1 MRRRS
6 HALEE
11 KAVDDKK
18 MKDAVFLVAFGVLLY
33 VGATHLSTVLAAI
46 SSVVELLLP
55 VLIGAIFAFVLN
67 VPMSGLERM
76 FHQLGKSIG
85 RELPI
90 APIRVVSLLIT
101 LAGIVLAFVGAVALV
116 IPELIESAR
125 TIIPLAQQKIPEWIA
140 FAEQNGVDLSGLVQ
154 QLSALG
160 EGAAAASSSSSF
172 VGSAAVIAKSTI
184 LTAGNMMLGMVI
196 AIYLLLGKHTF
207 SRQALMIARANLP
220 ASVVEKIRFVGNLA
234 CETYAKFL
242 SGQFVEA
249 IILSCLMYTTF
260 KIFGLPYA
268 GITAYLTGLCAFV
281 PYVGA
286 FLSGASG
293 VVLTLLAN
301 PMKAPVC
308 LVVYLATQFI
318 ENQFIYPRVV
328 GGSVGLAPMWAL
340 LAALIGGKLFG
351 VVGIVF
357 FIPLASVIYT
367 LIRDDTRAK
376 LARMQ
381 QTPVPDGDG
390 GRSGGELSK

>member
-1 MRRRS
+1 LLP
-6 HALEE
+6 ALQSALGQRE
-11 KAVDDKK
+11 KNVDDKK
-18 MKDAVFLVAFGVLLY
+18 LKDALFLIAFGVVLY
-33 VGATHLSTVLAAI
+33 VGMTHLSTVLAAV
-46 SSVVELLLP
+46 SSVVDLLLP

-76 FHQLGKSIG
+76 FQQAGKSLG
-85 RELPI
+85 RELPVI
-90 APIRVVSLLIT
+90 PVRVASLLIT

-125 TIIPLAQQKIPEWIA
+125 SIIPLAQEKIPEWIA
-140 FAEQNGVDLSGLVQ
+140 FAEANGIDLSGLVQ
-154 QLSALG
+154 QLSELSQKVSADG
-160 EGAAAASSSSSF
+160 ASSL

-184 LTAGNMMLGMVI
+184 LTAGNTMLGMVI
-196 AIYLLLGKHTF
+196 AIYLLLGKHNF

-220 ASVVEKIRFVGNLA
+220 AGVVQKIRFVGNLA

-249 IILSCLMYTTF
+249 IILGCLMYTTF

-268 GITAYLTGLCAFV
+268 GITAYLTSLCAFV

-293 VVLTLLAN
+293 VVLTLLAD
-301 PMKAPVC
+301 PVKAPIC

-340 LAALIGGKLFG
+340 LAAIVGGKLFG

-367 LIRDDTRAK
+367 LVRDDTLAK
-376 LARMQ
+376 LARKQ
-381 QTPVPDGDG
+381 GQDALGQGTAI
-390 GRSGGELSK
+390 EE

>member
-1 MRRRS
+1 MLP
-6 HALEE
+6 ALQSALGQRE
-11 KAVDDKK
+11 KNVDDKK
-18 MKDAVFLVAFGVLLY
+18 LKDALFLIAFGVVLY
-33 VGATHLSTVLAAI
+33 VGMTHLSTVLAAV
-46 SSVVELLLP
+46 SSVVDLLLP

-76 FHQLGKSIG
+76 FQQAGKSLG
-85 RELPI
+85 RELPVI
-90 APIRVVSLLIT
+90 PVRVASLLIT

-125 TIIPLAQQKIPEWIA
+125 SIIPLAQEKIPEWIA
-140 FAEQNGVDLSGLVQ
+140 FAEANGIDLSGLVQ
-154 QLSALG
+154 QMSELSQKVSVDG
-160 EGAAAASSSSSF
+160 ASSL
-172 VGSAAVIAKSTI
+172 VGSAAVIARSTI
-184 LTAGNMMLGMVI
+184 LTAGNTMLGMVI
-196 AIYLLLGKHTF
+196 AIYLLLGKHNF

-220 ASVVEKIRFVGNLA
+220 AGVVQKIRFVGNLA

-249 IILSCLMYTTF
+249 IILGCLMYTTF

-268 GITAYLTGLCAFV
+268 GITAYLTSLCAFV

-293 VVLTLLAN
+293 VVLTLLAD
-301 PMKAPVC
+301 PVKAPIC

-340 LAALIGGKLFG
+340 LAAIVGGKLFG

-367 LIRDDTRAK
+367 LVRDDTLAK
-376 LARMQ
+376 LARKQ
-381 QTPVPDGDG
+381 GQDALD
-390 GRSGGELSK
+390 RAAAIEE

>member
-1 MRRRS
+1 MLP
-6 HALEE
+6 ALQSALGQRE
-11 KAVDDKK
+11 KNVDDKK
-18 MKDAVFLVAFGVLLY
+18 LKDALFLIAFGVVLY
-33 VGATHLSTVLAAI
+33 VGMTHLSTVLAAV
-46 SSVVELLLP
+46 SSVVDLLLP

-76 FHQLGKSIG
+76 FQQAGKSLG
-85 RELPI
+85 RELPVI
-90 APIRVVSLLIT
+90 PVRVASLLIT

-125 TIIPLAQQKIPEWIA
+125 SIIPLAQEKIPEWIA
-140 FAEQNGVDLSGLVQ
+140 FAEANGIDLSGLVQ
-154 QLSALG
+154 QMSELSQKVSADG
-160 EGAAAASSSSSF
+160 ASSL
-172 VGSAAVIAKSTI
+172 VGSAAVIARSTI
-184 LTAGNMMLGMVI
+184 LTAGNTMLGMVI
-196 AIYLLLGKHTF
+196 AIYLLLGKHNF

-220 ASVVEKIRFVGNLA
+220 AGVVQKIRFVGNLA

-249 IILSCLMYTTF
+249 IILGCLMYTTF

-268 GITAYLTGLCAFV
+268 GITAYLTSLCAFV

-293 VVLTLLAN
+293 VVLTLLAD
-301 PMKAPVC
+301 PVKAPIC

-340 LAALIGGKLFG
+340 LAAIVGGKLFG

-357 FIPLASVIYT
+357 FIPLVSVIYT
-367 LIRDDTRAK
+367 LVRDDTLAK
-376 LARMQ
+376 LARKQ
-381 QTPVPDGDG
+381 GQDALD
-390 GRSGGELSK
+390 RAAAIEE

>member
-1 MRRRS
+1 M
-6 HALEE
+6 
-11 KAVDDKK
+11 DDKK
-18 MKDAVFLVAFGVLLY
+18 LKDALFLIAFGVVLY
-33 VGATHLSTVLAAI
+33 VGMTHLSTVLAAV
-46 SSVVELLLP
+46 SSVVDLLLP

-76 FHQLGKSIG
+76 FQQAGKSLG
-85 RELPI
+85 RELPVI
-90 APIRVVSLLIT
+90 PVRVASLLIT

-125 TIIPLAQQKIPEWIA
+125 SIIPLAQEKIPEWIA
-140 FAEQNGVDLSGLVQ
+140 FAEANGIDLSGLVQ
-154 QLSALG
+154 QMSELSQKVPADG
-160 EGAAAASSSSSF
+160 ASSL
-172 VGSAAVIAKSTI
+172 VGSAAVIARSTI
-184 LTAGNMMLGMVI
+184 LTAGNTMLGMVI
-196 AIYLLLGKHTF
+196 AIYLLLGKHNF

-220 ASVVEKIRFVGNLA
+220 AGVVQKIRFVGNLA

-249 IILSCLMYTTF
+249 IILGCLMYTTF

-268 GITAYLTGLCAFV
+268 GITAYLTSLCAFV

-293 VVLTLLAN
+293 VVLTLLAD
-301 PMKAPVC
+301 PVKAPIC

-340 LAALIGGKLFG
+340 LAAIVGGKLFG

-367 LIRDDTRAK
+367 LVRDDTLAK
-376 LARMQ
+376 LARKQ
-381 QTPVPDGDG
+381 GQDALD
-390 GRSGGELSK
+390 RAAAIEE

>member
-1 MRRRS
+1 MLP
-6 HALEE
+6 ALQSALGQRE
-11 KAVDDKK
+11 KNVDDKK
-18 MKDAVFLVAFGVLLY
+18 LKDALFLIAFGVVLY
-33 VGATHLSTVLAAI
+33 VGMTHLSTVLAAV
-46 SSVVELLLP
+46 SSVVDLLLP

-76 FHQLGKSIG
+76 FQQAGKSLG
-85 RELPI
+85 RELPVI
-90 APIRVVSLLIT
+90 PVRVASLLIT

-125 TIIPLAQQKIPEWIA
+125 SIIPLAQEKIPEWIA
-140 FAEQNGVDLSGLVQ
+140 FAEANGIDLSGLVQ
-154 QLSALG
+154 QMSELSQKVSADG
-160 EGAAAASSSSSF
+160 ASSL
-172 VGSAAVIAKSTI
+172 VGSAAVIARSTI
-184 LTAGNMMLGMVI
+184 LTAGNTMLGMVI
-196 AIYLLLGKHTF
+196 AIYLLLGKHNF

-220 ASVVEKIRFVGNLA
+220 AGVVQKIRFVGNLA
-234 CETYAKFL
+234 CETYTKFL

-249 IILSCLMYTTF
+249 IILGCLMYTTF

-268 GITAYLTGLCAFV
+268 GITAYLTSLCAFV

-293 VVLTLLAN
+293 VVLTLLAD
-301 PMKAPVC
+301 PVKAPIC

-340 LAALIGGKLFG
+340 LAAIVGGKLFG

-367 LIRDDTRAK
+367 LVRDDTLAK
-376 LARMQ
+376 LARKQ
-381 QTPVPDGDG
+381 GQDALD
-390 GRSGGELSK
+390 RAAAIEE

>member
-1 MRRRS
+1 M
-6 HALEE
+6 
-11 KAVDDKK
+11 DDKK
-18 MKDAVFLVAFGVLLY
+18 LKDALFLIAFGVVLY
-33 VGATHLSTVLAAI
+33 VGMTHLSTVLAAV
-46 SSVVELLLP
+46 SSVVDLLLP

-76 FHQLGKSIG
+76 FQQAGKSLG
-85 RELPI
+85 RELPVI
-90 APIRVVSLLIT
+90 PVRVASLLIT

-116 IPELIESAR
+116 IPELIESVR
-125 TIIPLAQQKIPEWIA
+125 SIIPLAQEKIPEWIA
-140 FAEQNGVDLSGLVQ
+140 FAEANGIDLSGLVQ
-154 QLSALG
+154 QMSELSQKVSADG
-160 EGAAAASSSSSF
+160 ASSL
-172 VGSAAVIAKSTI
+172 VGSAAVIARSTI
-184 LTAGNMMLGMVI
+184 LTAGNTMLGMVI
-196 AIYLLLGKHTF
+196 AIYLLLGKHNF

-220 ASVVEKIRFVGNLA
+220 AGVVQKIRFVGNLA

-249 IILSCLMYTTF
+249 IILGCLMYTTF

-268 GITAYLTGLCAFV
+268 GITAYLTSLCAFV

-293 VVLTLLAN
+293 VVLTLLAD
-301 PMKAPVC
+301 PVKAPIC

-340 LAALIGGKLFG
+340 LAAIVGGKLFG

-367 LIRDDTRAK
+367 LVRDDTLAK
-376 LARMQ
+376 LARKQ
-381 QTPVPDGDG
+381 GQDALD
-390 GRSGGELSK
+390 RAAAIEE

>member
-1 MRRRS
+1 MLP
-6 HALEE
+6 ALQSALGQRE
-11 KAVDDKK
+11 KNVDDKK
-18 MKDAVFLVAFGVLLY
+18 LKDALFLIAFGVVLY
-33 VGATHLSTVLAAI
+33 VGMTHLSTVLAAV
-46 SSVVELLLP
+46 SSVVDLLLP

-76 FHQLGKSIG
+76 FQQAGKSLG
-85 RELPI
+85 RELPVI
-90 APIRVVSLLIT
+90 PVRVASLLIT

-125 TIIPLAQQKIPEWIA
+125 SIIPLAQEKIPEWIA
-140 FAEQNGVDLSGLVQ
+140 FAEANGIDLSGLVQ
-154 QLSALG
+154 QMSELSQKVSADG
-160 EGAAAASSSSSF
+160 ASSL
-172 VGSAAVIAKSTI
+172 VGSAAVIARSTI
-184 LTAGNMMLGMVI
+184 STAGNTMLGMVI
-196 AIYLLLGKHTF
+196 AIYLLLGKHNF

-220 ASVVEKIRFVGNLA
+220 AGVVQKIRFVGNLA

-249 IILSCLMYTTF
+249 IILGCLMYTTF

-268 GITAYLTGLCAFV
+268 GITAYLTSLCAFV

-293 VVLTLLAN
+293 VVLTLLAD
-301 PMKAPVC
+301 PVKAPIC

-340 LAALIGGKLFG
+340 LAAIVGGKLFG

-367 LIRDDTRAK
+367 LVRDDTLAK
-376 LARMQ
+376 LARKQ
-381 QTPVPDGDG
+381 GQDALD
-390 GRSGGELSK
+390 RAAAIEE

>member
-1 MRRRS
+1 M
-6 HALEE
+6 
-11 KAVDDKK
+11 DDKK
-18 MKDAVFLVAFGVLLY
+18 LKDALFLIAFGVVLY
-33 VGATHLSTVLAAI
+33 VGMTHLSTVLAAA
-46 SSVVELLLP
+46 SSVVDLLLP

-76 FHQLGKSIG
+76 FQQAGKSLG
-85 RELPI
+85 RELPVI
-90 APIRVVSLLIT
+90 PVRVASLLIT

-125 TIIPLAQQKIPEWIA
+125 SIIPLAQEKIPEWIA
-140 FAEQNGVDLSGLVQ
+140 FAEANGIDLSGLVQ
-154 QLSALG
+154 QMSELSQKVSADG
-160 EGAAAASSSSSF
+160 ASSL
-172 VGSAAVIAKSTI
+172 VGSAAVIARSTI
-184 LTAGNMMLGMVI
+184 LTAGNTMLGMVI
-196 AIYLLLGKHTF
+196 AIYLLLGKHNF

-220 ASVVEKIRFVGNLA
+220 AGVVQKIRFVGNLA

-249 IILSCLMYTTF
+249 IILGCLMYTTF

-268 GITAYLTGLCAFV
+268 GITAYLTSLCAFV

-293 VVLTLLAN
+293 VVLTLLAD
-301 PMKAPVC
+301 PVKAPIC

-340 LAALIGGKLFG
+340 LAAIVGGKLFG

-367 LIRDDTRAK
+367 LVRDDTLAK
-376 LARMQ
+376 LARKQ
-381 QTPVPDGDG
+381 GQDALD
-390 GRSGGELSK
+390 RAAAIEE

>member
-1 MRRRS
+1 MLP
-6 HALEE
+6 ALQSALGQRE
-11 KAVDDKK
+11 KNVDDKK
-18 MKDAVFLVAFGVLLY
+18 LKDALFLIAFGVVLY
-33 VGATHLSTVLAAI
+33 VGMTHLSTVLAAA
-46 SSVVELLLP
+46 SSVVDLLLP

-76 FHQLGKSIG
+76 FHQAGKSLG
-85 RELPI
+85 RELPVI
-90 APIRVVSLLIT
+90 PVRVASLLIT
-101 LAGIVLAFVGAVALV
+101 LAGIEQLR
-116 IPELIESAR
+116 ELSQKVSAD
-125 TIIPLAQQKIPEWIA
+125 
-140 FAEQNGVDLSGLVQ
+140 G
-154 QLSALG
+154 
-160 EGAAAASSSSSF
+160 ASSL

-184 LTAGNMMLGMVI
+184 LTAGNTMLGMVI
-196 AIYLLLGKHTF
+196 AIYLLLGKHNF
-207 SRQALMIARANLP
+207 SRQALIIARANLP
-220 ASVVEKIRFVGNLA
+220 AGVVQKIRFVGNLA

-249 IILSCLMYTTF
+249 IILGCLMYTTF

-293 VVLTLLAN
+293 VVLTLLAD
-301 PMKAPVC
+301 PVKAPIC

-340 LAALIGGKLFG
+340 LAAIVGGKLFG

-367 LIRDDTRAK
+367 LVRDDTLAK
-376 LARMQ
+376 LARKRGQ
-381 QTPVPDGDG
+381 DALGQGTAI
-390 GRSGGELSK
+390 EE

>member
-1 MRRRS
+1 MLP
-6 HALEE
+6 ALQSALGQRE
-11 KAVDDKK
+11 KNVDDKK
-18 MKDAVFLVAFGVLLY
+18 LKDALFLIAFGVVLY
-33 VGATHLSTVLAAI
+33 VGMTHLSTVLAAV
-46 SSVVELLLP
+46 SSVVDLLLP

-76 FHQLGKSIG
+76 FQQAGKSLG
-85 RELPI
+85 RELPVI
-90 APIRVVSLLIT
+90 PVRVASLLIT

-125 TIIPLAQQKIPEWIA
+125 SIIPLAQEKIPEWIA
-140 FAEQNGVDLSGLVQ
+140 FAEANGIDLSGLVQ
-154 QLSALG
+154 QLSELSQKVSADG
-160 EGAAAASSSSSF
+160 ASSL

-184 LTAGNMMLGMVI
+184 LTAGNTMLGMVI
-196 AIYLLLGKHTF
+196 AIYLLLGKHNF

-220 ASVVEKIRFVGNLA
+220 AGVVQKIRFVGNLA

-249 IILSCLMYTTF
+249 IILGCLMYTTF

-268 GITAYLTGLCAFV
+268 GITAYLTSLCAFV

-293 VVLTLLAN
+293 VVLTLLAD
-301 PMKAPVC
+301 PVKAPIC

-340 LAALIGGKLFG
+340 LAAIVGGKLFG

-367 LIRDDTRAK
+367 LVRDDTLAK
-376 LARMQ
+376 LARKQ
-381 QTPVPDGDG
+381 GQDALD
-390 GRSGGELSK
+390 RAAAIEE

>member
-1 MRRRS
+1 MPP
-6 HALEE
+6 ALQSALGQRE
-11 KAVDDKK
+11 KNVDDKK
-18 MKDAVFLVAFGVLLY
+18 LKDALFLIAFGVVLY
-33 VGATHLSTVLAAI
+33 VGMTHLSTVLAAA
-46 SSVVELLLP
+46 SSVVDLLLP

-76 FHQLGKSIG
+76 FHQAGKSLG
-85 RELPI
+85 GELPVI
-90 APIRVVSLLIT
+90 PVRVASLLIT

-125 TIIPLAQQKIPEWIA
+125 SIIPLAQEKIPEWIA
-140 FAEQNGVDLSGLVQ
+140 FAEANGIDLSGLVQ
-154 QLSALG
+154 QLSELSQKVSADG
-160 EGAAAASSSSSF
+160 ASSL

-184 LTAGNMMLGMVI
+184 LTAGNTMLGMVI
-196 AIYLLLGKHTF
+196 AIYLLLGKHNF

-220 ASVVEKIRFVGNLA
+220 AGVVQKIRFVGNLA

-249 IILSCLMYTTF
+249 IILGCLMYTTF

-293 VVLTLLAN
+293 VVLTLLAD
-301 PMKAPVC
+301 PVKAPIC

-340 LAALIGGKLFG
+340 LAAIVGGKLFG

-367 LIRDDTRAK
+367 LVRDDTLAK
-376 LARMQ
+376 LARKRGQ
-381 QTPVPDGDG
+381 DALD
-390 GRSGGELSK
+390 RAAAIEE

>member
-1 MRRRS
+1 M
-6 HALEE
+6 
-11 KAVDDKK
+11 DDKK
-18 MKDAVFLVAFGVLLY
+18 LKDALFLIAFGVVLY
-33 VGATHLSTVLAAI
+33 VGMTHLSTVLAAV
-46 SSVVELLLP
+46 SSVVDLLLP

-76 FHQLGKSIG
+76 FQQAGKSLG
-85 RELPI
+85 RELPVI
-90 APIRVVSLLIT
+90 PVRVASLLIT

-125 TIIPLAQQKIPEWIA
+125 SIIPLAQEKIPEWIA
-140 FAEQNGVDLSGLVQ
+140 FAEANGIDLSGLVQ
-154 QLSALG
+154 QMSELSQKVSADG
-160 EGAAAASSSSSF
+160 ASSL
-172 VGSAAVIAKSTI
+172 VGSAAVIARSTI
-184 LTAGNMMLGMVI
+184 LTAGNTMLGMVI
-196 AIYLLLGKHTF
+196 AIYLLLGKHNF

-220 ASVVEKIRFVGNLA
+220 AGVVQKIRFVGNLA

-249 IILSCLMYTTF
+249 IILGCLMYTTF

-268 GITAYLTGLCAFV
+268 GITAYLTSLCAFV

-286 FLSGASG
+286 FLSGASC
-293 VVLTLLAN
+293 VVLTLLAD
-301 PMKAPVC
+301 PVKAPIC

-340 LAALIGGKLFG
+340 LAAIVGGKLFG

-367 LIRDDTRAK
+367 LVRDDTLAK
-376 LARMQ
+376 LARKQ
-381 QTPVPDGDG
+381 GQDALDRGAAI
-390 GRSGGELSK
+390 EE

>member
-1 MRRRS
+1 M
-6 HALEE
+6 
-11 KAVDDKK
+11 DDKK
-18 MKDAVFLVAFGVLLY
+18 LKDALFLIAFGVVLY
-33 VGATHLSTVLAAI
+33 VGMTHLSTVLAAV
-46 SSVVELLLP
+46 SSVVDLLLP

-67 VPMSGLERM
+67 VPVSGLERM
-76 FHQLGKSIG
+76 FQQAGKSLG
-85 RELPI
+85 RELPVI
-90 APIRVVSLLIT
+90 PVRVASLLIT

-125 TIIPLAQQKIPEWIA
+125 SIIPLAQEKIPEWIA
-140 FAEQNGVDLSGLVQ
+140 FAEANGIDLSGLVQ
-154 QLSALG
+154 QMSELSQKVSADG
-160 EGAAAASSSSSF
+160 ASSL
-172 VGSAAVIAKSTI
+172 VGSAAVIARSTI
-184 LTAGNMMLGMVI
+184 LTAGNTMLGMVI
-196 AIYLLLGKHTF
+196 AIYLLLGKHNF

-220 ASVVEKIRFVGNLA
+220 AGVVQKIRFVGNLA

-249 IILSCLMYTTF
+249 IILGCLMYTTF

-268 GITAYLTGLCAFV
+268 GITAYLTSLCAFV

-293 VVLTLLAN
+293 VVLTLLAD
-301 PMKAPVC
+301 PVKAPIC

-340 LAALIGGKLFG
+340 LAAIVGGKLFG

-367 LIRDDTRAK
+367 LVRDDTLAK
-376 LARMQ
+376 LARKQ
-381 QTPVPDGDG
+381 GQDALDRGAAI
-390 GRSGGELSK
+390 EE

>member
-1 MRRRS
+1 M
-6 HALEE
+6 
-11 KAVDDKK
+11 DDKK
-18 MKDAVFLVAFGVLLY
+18 LKDALFLIAFGVVLY
-33 VGATHLSTVLAAI
+33 VGMTHLSTVLAAV
-46 SSVVELLLP
+46 SSVVDLLLP

-76 FHQLGKSIG
+76 FQQAGKSLG
-85 RELPI
+85 RELPVI
-90 APIRVVSLLIT
+90 PVRVASLLIT

-125 TIIPLAQQKIPEWIA
+125 SIIPLAQEKIPEWIA
-140 FAEQNGVDLSGLVQ
+140 FAEANGIDLSGLVQ
-154 QLSALG
+154 QMSELSQKVSADG
-160 EGAAAASSSSSF
+160 ASSL
-172 VGSAAVIAKSTI
+172 VGSAAVIARSTI
-184 LTAGNMMLGMVI
+184 LTAGNTMLGMVI
-196 AIYLLLGKHTF
+196 AIYLLLGKHNF

-220 ASVVEKIRFVGNLA
+220 AGVVQKIRFVGNLA

-249 IILSCLMYTTF
+249 IILGCLMYTTF

-268 GITAYLTGLCAFV
+268 GITAYLTSLCAFV

-293 VVLTLLAN
+293 VVLTLLAD
-301 PMKAPVC
+301 PVKAPIC

-340 LAALIGGKLFG
+340 LAAIVGGKLFG

-367 LIRDDTRAK
+367 LVRDDTLAK
-376 LARMQ
+376 LARKQ
-381 QTPVPDGDG
+381 GQDALD
-390 GRSGGELSK
+390 RAAIEE

>member
-1 MRRRS
+1 
-6 HALEE
+6 
-11 KAVDDKK
+11 VDDKK
-18 MKDAVFLVAFGVLLY
+18 LKDALFLIAFGVVLY
-33 VGATHLSTVLAAI
+33 VGMTHLSTVLAAV
-46 SSVVELLLP
+46 SSVVDLLLP

-76 FHQLGKSIG
+76 FQQAGKSLG
-85 RELPI
+85 RELPVI
-90 APIRVVSLLIT
+90 PVRVASLLIT

-125 TIIPLAQQKIPEWIA
+125 SIIPLAQEKIPEWIA
-140 FAEQNGVDLSGLVQ
+140 FAEANGIDLSGLVQ
-154 QLSALG
+154 QLSELSQKVSADG
-160 EGAAAASSSSSF
+160 ASSL

-184 LTAGNMMLGMVI
+184 LTAGNTMLGMVI
-196 AIYLLLGKHTF
+196 AIYLLLGKHNF

-220 ASVVEKIRFVGNLA
+220 AGVVQKIRFVGNLA

-249 IILSCLMYTTF
+249 IILGCLMYTTF

-268 GITAYLTGLCAFV
+268 GITAYLTSLCAFV

-293 VVLTLLAN
+293 VVLTLLAD
-301 PMKAPVC
+301 PVKAPIC

-340 LAALIGGKLFG
+340 LAAIVGGKLFG

-367 LIRDDTRAK
+367 LVRDDTLAK
-376 LARMQ
+376 LARKQ
-381 QTPVPDGDG
+381 GQDALGQGTAI
-390 GRSGGELSK
+390 EE

>member
-1 MRRRS
+1 M
-6 HALEE
+6 
-11 KAVDDKK
+11 DDKK
-18 MKDAVFLVAFGVLLY
+18 LKDALFLIAFGVVLY
-33 VGATHLSTVLAAI
+33 VGMTHLSTVLTAV
-46 SSVVELLLP
+46 SSVVDLLLP

-76 FHQLGKSIG
+76 FQQAGKSLG
-85 RELPI
+85 RELPVI
-90 APIRVVSLLIT
+90 PVRVASLLIT

-125 TIIPLAQQKIPEWIA
+125 SIIPLVQEKIPEWIA
-140 FAEQNGVDLSGLVQ
+140 FAEANGIDLSGLVQ
-154 QLSALG
+154 QMSELSQKVSADG
-160 EGAAAASSSSSF
+160 ASSL
-172 VGSAAVIAKSTI
+172 VGSAAVIARSTI
-184 LTAGNMMLGMVI
+184 LTAGNTMLGMVI
-196 AIYLLLGKHTF
+196 AIYLLLGKHNF

-220 ASVVEKIRFVGNLA
+220 AGVVQKIRFVGNLA

-249 IILSCLMYTTF
+249 IILGCLMYTTF

-268 GITAYLTGLCAFV
+268 GITAYLTSLCAFV

-293 VVLTLLAN
+293 VVLTLLAD
-301 PMKAPVC
+301 PVKAPIC

-340 LAALIGGKLFG
+340 LAAIVGGKLFG

-367 LIRDDTRAK
+367 LVRDDTLAK
-376 LARMQ
+376 LARKQ
-381 QTPVPDGDG
+381 GQDALD
-390 GRSGGELSK
+390 RAAAIEE

>member
-1 MRRRS
+1 M
-6 HALEE
+6 
-11 KAVDDKK
+11 DDKK
-18 MKDAVFLVAFGVLLY
+18 LKDALFLIAFGVVLY
-33 VGATHLSTVLAAI
+33 VGMTHLSTVLAAV
-46 SSVVELLLP
+46 SSVVDLLLP

-76 FHQLGKSIG
+76 FQQAGKSLG
-85 RELPI
+85 RELPVI
-90 APIRVVSLLIT
+90 PVRVVSLLIT

-116 IPELIESAR
+116 IPELIESAHS
-125 TIIPLAQQKIPEWIA
+125 IIPLAQEKIPEWIA
-140 FAEQNGVDLSGLVQ
+140 FAEASGIDLSGLVQ
-154 QLSALG
+154 QLSELSQKVSADG
-160 EGAAAASSSSSF
+160 ASSL

-184 LTAGNMMLGMVI
+184 LTAGNTMLGMVI
-196 AIYLLLGKHTF
+196 AIYLLLGKHNF

-220 ASVVEKIRFVGNLA
+220 AGVVQKIRFVGNLA

-249 IILSCLMYTTF
+249 IILGCLMYTTF

-293 VVLTLLAN
+293 VVLTLLAD
-301 PMKAPVC
+301 PVKAPIC

-340 LAALIGGKLFG
+340 LAAIVGGKLFG

-367 LIRDDTRAK
+367 LVRDDTLAK
-376 LARMQ
+376 LARKQ
-381 QTPVPDGDG
+381 GQDALDRGAAI
-390 GRSGGELSK
+390 EE

>member
-1 MRRRS
+1 MLP
-6 HALEE
+6 ALQSALGQRE
-11 KAVDDKK
+11 KNVDDKK
-18 MKDAVFLVAFGVLLY
+18 LKDALFLIAFGVVLY
-33 VGATHLSTVLAAI
+33 VGMTHLSTVLAAV
-46 SSVVELLLP
+46 SSVVDLLLP

-76 FHQLGKSIG
+76 FQQAGKSLG
-85 RELPI
+85 RELPVI
-90 APIRVVSLLIT
+90 PVRVASLLIT

-125 TIIPLAQQKIPEWIA
+125 SIIPLAQEKIPEWIA
-140 FAEQNGVDLSGLVQ
+140 FAEANGIDLSGLVQ
-154 QLSALG
+154 QMSELSQKVSADG
-160 EGAAAASSSSSF
+160 ASSL
-172 VGSAAVIAKSTI
+172 VGSAAVIARSTI
-184 LTAGNMMLGMVI
+184 LTAGNTMLGMVI
-196 AIYLLLGKHTF
+196 AIYLLLGKHNF

-220 ASVVEKIRFVGNLA
+220 AGVVQKIRFVGNLA

-249 IILSCLMYTTF
+249 IILGCLMYTTF

-268 GITAYLTGLCAFV
+268 GITAYLTSLCAFV

-293 VVLTLLAN
+293 VVLTLLAD
-301 PMKAPVC
+301 PVKAPIC

-340 LAALIGGKLFG
+340 LAAIVGGKLFG

-367 LIRDDTRAK
+367 LVRDDTLAK
-376 LARMQ
+376 LARKQ
-381 QTPVPDGDG
+381 GQDALDRGAAI
-390 GRSGGELSK
+390 EE

>member
-1 MRRRS
+1 M
-6 HALEE
+6 
-11 KAVDDKK
+11 DDKK
-18 MKDAVFLVAFGVLLY
+18 LKDALFLIAFGVVLY
-33 VGATHLSTVLAAI
+33 VGMTHLSTVLAAA
-46 SSVVELLLP
+46 SSVVDLLLP

-76 FHQLGKSIG
+76 FHQAGKSLG
-85 RELPI
+85 RELPVI
-90 APIRVVSLLIT
+90 PVRVVSLLIT

-125 TIIPLAQQKIPEWIA
+125 SIIPLAQEKIPEWIA
-140 FAEQNGVDLSGLVQ
+140 FVEASGIDLSGLVQ
-154 QLSALG
+154 QLSELSQKVSADG
-160 EGAAAASSSSSF
+160 ASSL

-184 LTAGNMMLGMVI
+184 LTAGNTMLGMVI
-196 AIYLLLGKHTF
+196 AIYLLLGKHNF

-220 ASVVEKIRFVGNLA
+220 AGVVQKIRFVGNLA

-249 IILSCLMYTTF
+249 IILGCLMYTTF

-293 VVLTLLAN
+293 VVLTLLADSV
-301 PMKAPVC
+301 KAPIC

-340 LAALIGGKLFG
+340 LAAIVGGKLFG

-367 LIRDDTRAK
+367 LVRDDTLAK
-376 LARMQ
+376 LARKQ
-381 QTPVPDGDG
+381 GQDALDRGAAI
-390 GRSGGELSK
+390 EE

>member
-1 MRRRS
+1 M
-6 HALEE
+6 
-11 KAVDDKK
+11 DDKK
-18 MKDAVFLVAFGVLLY
+18 LKDALFLIAFGVVLY
-33 VGATHLSTVLAAI
+33 VGMTHLSTVLAAV
-46 SSVVELLLP
+46 SSVVDLLLP

-76 FHQLGKSIG
+76 FHQAGKSFG
-85 RELPI
+85 RELPVI
-90 APIRVVSLLIT
+90 PVRVASLLIT

-125 TIIPLAQQKIPEWIA
+125 SIIPLAQEKIPEWIA
-140 FAEQNGVDLSGLVQ
+140 FAEASGIDLSGLVQ
-154 QLSALG
+154 QLSELSQKVSADG
-160 EGAAAASSSSSF
+160 ASSL

-184 LTAGNMMLGMVI
+184 LTAGNTMLGMVI
-196 AIYLLLGKHTF
+196 AIYLLLGKHNF

-220 ASVVEKIRFVGNLA
+220 AGVVQKIRFVGNLA

-249 IILSCLMYTTF
+249 IILGCLMYTTF

-301 PMKAPVC
+301 PVKAPIC
-308 LVVYLATQFI
+308 LVVYLATQFV

-340 LAALIGGKLFG
+340 LAAIVGGKLFG

-367 LIRDDTRAK
+367 LVRDDTLAK
-376 LARMQ
+376 LARKQ
-381 QTPVPDGDG
+381 GQDALDRGAAI
-390 GRSGGELSK
+390 EE

>member
-1 MRRRS
+1 MLP
-6 HALEE
+6 ALQSALGQRE
-11 KAVDDKK
+11 KNVDDKK
-18 MKDAVFLVAFGVLLY
+18 LKDALFLIAFGVVLY
-33 VGATHLSTVLAAI
+33 VGMTHLSTVLTAV
-46 SSVVELLLP
+46 SSVVDLLLP

-76 FHQLGKSIG
+76 FQQAGKSLG
-85 RELPI
+85 RELPVI
-90 APIRVVSLLIT
+90 PVRVASLLIT

-125 TIIPLAQQKIPEWIA
+125 SIIPLVQEKIPEWIA
-140 FAEQNGVDLSGLVQ
+140 FAEANGIDLSGLVQ
-154 QLSALG
+154 QMSELSQKVSADG
-160 EGAAAASSSSSF
+160 ASSL
-172 VGSAAVIAKSTI
+172 VGSAAVIARSTI
-184 LTAGNMMLGMVI
+184 LTAGNTMLGMVI
-196 AIYLLLGKHTF
+196 AIYLLLGKHNF

-220 ASVVEKIRFVGNLA
+220 AGVVQKIRFVGNLA

-249 IILSCLMYTTF
+249 IILGCLMYTTF

-268 GITAYLTGLCAFV
+268 GITAYLTSLCAFV

-293 VVLTLLAN
+293 VVLTLLAD
-301 PMKAPVC
+301 PVKAPIC

-340 LAALIGGKLFG
+340 LAAIVGGKLFG

-367 LIRDDTRAK
+367 LVRDDTLAK
-376 LARMQ
+376 LARKQ
-381 QTPVPDGDG
+381 GQDALD
-390 GRSGGELSK
+390 RAAAIEE

>member
-1 MRRRS
+1 M
-6 HALEE
+6 
-11 KAVDDKK
+11 DDKK
-18 MKDAVFLVAFGVLLY
+18 LKDALFLIAFGVVLY
-33 VGATHLSTVLAAI
+33 VGMTHLSTVLAAV
-46 SSVVELLLP
+46 SSVVDLLLP

-76 FHQLGKSIG
+76 FHQVGKSLG
-85 RELPI
+85 RELPVI
-90 APIRVVSLLIT
+90 PVRVVSLLIT

-125 TIIPLAQQKIPEWIA
+125 SIIPLAQEKIPEWIA
-140 FAEQNGVDLSGLVQ
+140 FVEASGIDLSGLVQ
-154 QLSALG
+154 QLSELSQKVSADG
-160 EGAAAASSSSSF
+160 ASSL

-184 LTAGNMMLGMVI
+184 LTAGNTMLGMVI
-196 AIYLLLGKHTF
+196 AIYLLLGKHNF

-220 ASVVEKIRFVGNLA
+220 AGVVQKIRFVGNLA

-249 IILSCLMYTTF
+249 IILGCLMYTTF

-293 VVLTLLAN
+293 VVLTLLAD
-301 PMKAPVC
+301 PVKAPIC

-340 LAALIGGKLFG
+340 LAAIVGGKLFG

-367 LIRDDTRAK
+367 LVRDDTLAK
-376 LARMQ
+376 LAHKQGQDALDR
-381 QTPVPDGDG
+381 GAAI
-390 GRSGGELSK
+390 EE

>member
-1 MRRRS
+1 MLP
-6 HALEE
+6 ALQSALGQRE
-11 KAVDDKK
+11 KNVDDKK
-18 MKDAVFLVAFGVLLY
+18 LKDALFLIAFGVVLY
-33 VGATHLSTVLAAI
+33 VGMTRLSTVLAAV
-46 SSVVELLLP
+46 SSVVDLLLP

-76 FHQLGKSIG
+76 FQQAGKSLG
-85 RELPI
+85 RELPVI
-90 APIRVVSLLIT
+90 PVRVASLLIT

-125 TIIPLAQQKIPEWIA
+125 SIIPLAQEKIPEWIA
-140 FAEQNGVDLSGLVQ
+140 FAEANGIDLSGLVQ
-154 QLSALG
+154 QMSELSQKVSADG
-160 EGAAAASSSSSF
+160 ASSL
-172 VGSAAVIAKSTI
+172 VGSAAVIARSTI
-184 LTAGNMMLGMVI
+184 LTAGNTMLGMVI
-196 AIYLLLGKHTF
+196 AIYLLLGKHNF

-220 ASVVEKIRFVGNLA
+220 AGVVQKIRFVGNLA

-249 IILSCLMYTTF
+249 IILGCLMYTTF

-268 GITAYLTGLCAFV
+268 GITAYLTSLCAFV

-293 VVLTLLAN
+293 VVLTLLAD
-301 PMKAPVC
+301 PVKAPIC

-340 LAALIGGKLFG
+340 LAAIVGGKLFG

-367 LIRDDTRAK
+367 LVRDDTLAK
-376 LARMQ
+376 LARKQ
-381 QTPVPDGDG
+381 GQDALDRGAAI
-390 GRSGGELSK
+390 EE

>member
-1 MRRRS
+1 M
-6 HALEE
+6 
-11 KAVDDKK
+11 DDKK
-18 MKDAVFLVAFGVLLY
+18 LKDALFLIAFGVVLY
-33 VGATHLSTVLAAI
+33 VGMTHLSTVLAAV
-46 SSVVELLLP
+46 SSVVDLLLP

-76 FHQLGKSIG
+76 FQQAGKSLG
-85 RELPI
+85 RELPVI
-90 APIRVVSLLIT
+90 PVRVASLLIT

-125 TIIPLAQQKIPEWIA
+125 SIIPLAQEKIPEWIA
-140 FAEQNGVDLSGLVQ
+140 FAEANGIDLSGLVQ
-154 QLSALG
+154 QMSELSQKVSADG
-160 EGAAAASSSSSF
+160 ASSL
-172 VGSAAVIAKSTI
+172 VGSAAVIARSTI
-184 LTAGNMMLGMVI
+184 LTAGNTMLGMVI
-196 AIYLLLGKHTF
+196 AIYLLLGKHNF

-220 ASVVEKIRFVGNLA
+220 AGVVQKIRFVGNLA

-249 IILSCLMYTTF
+249 IILGCLMYTTF

-268 GITAYLTGLCAFV
+268 GITAYLTSLCAFV

-293 VVLTLLAN
+293 VVLTLLAD
-301 PMKAPVC
+301 PVKAPIC

-328 GGSVGLAPMWAL
+328 GGSVGLAPMRAL
-340 LAALIGGKLFG
+340 LAAIVGGKLFG

-367 LIRDDTRAK
+367 LVRDDTLAK
-376 LARMQ
+376 LARKQ
-381 QTPVPDGDG
+381 GQDALD
-390 GRSGGELSK
+390 RAAAIEE

>member
-1 MRRRS
+1 MLP
-6 HALEE
+6 ALQSALGQRE
-11 KAVDDKK
+11 KNVDDKK
-18 MKDAVFLVAFGVLLY
+18 LKDALFLIAFGVVLY
-33 VGATHLSTVLAAI
+33 VGMTHLSTVLAAV
-46 SSVVELLLP
+46 SSVVDLLLP

-76 FHQLGKSIG
+76 FQQAGKSLG
-85 RELPI
+85 RELPVI
-90 APIRVVSLLIT
+90 PVRVASLLIT

-125 TIIPLAQQKIPEWIA
+125 SIIPLAQEKIPEWIA
-140 FAEQNGVDLSGLVQ
+140 FAEANGIDLSGLVQ
-154 QLSALG
+154 QMSELSQKVSADG
-160 EGAAAASSSSSF
+160 ASSL
-172 VGSAAVIAKSTI
+172 VGSAAVIARSTI
-184 LTAGNMMLGMVI
+184 LTAGNTMLGMVI
-196 AIYLLLGKHTF
+196 AIYLLLGKHNF

-220 ASVVEKIRFVGNLA
+220 AGVVQKIRFVGNLA

-249 IILSCLMYTTF
+249 IILGCLMYTTF

-268 GITAYLTGLCAFV
+268 GITAYLTSLCAFV

-293 VVLTLLAN
+293 VVLTLLAD
-301 PMKAPVC
+301 PVKAPIC

-318 ENQFIYPRVV
+318 ENQFIYLRVV

-340 LAALIGGKLFG
+340 LAAIVGGKLFG

-367 LIRDDTRAK
+367 LVRDDTLAK
-376 LARMQ
+376 LARKQ
-381 QTPVPDGDG
+381 GQDALDRVAAI
-390 GRSGGELSK
+390 EE

>member
-1 MRRRS
+1 M
-6 HALEE
+6 
-11 KAVDDKK
+11 DDKK
-18 MKDAVFLVAFGVLLY
+18 LKDALFLIAFGVVLY
-33 VGATHLSTVLAAI
+33 VGMTHLSTVLAAV
-46 SSVVELLLP
+46 SSVVDLLLP

-76 FHQLGKSIG
+76 FQQAGKSLG
-85 RELPI
+85 RELPVI
-90 APIRVVSLLIT
+90 PVRVASLLIT

-125 TIIPLAQQKIPEWIA
+125 SIIPLAQEKIPEWIA
-140 FAEQNGVDLSGLVQ
+140 FAEANGIDLSGLVQ
-154 QLSALG
+154 QMGELSQKVSADG
-160 EGAAAASSSSSF
+160 ASSL
-172 VGSAAVIAKSTI
+172 VGSAAVIARSTI
-184 LTAGNMMLGMVI
+184 LTAGNTMLGMVI
-196 AIYLLLGKHTF
+196 AIYLLLGKHNF

-220 ASVVEKIRFVGNLA
+220 AGVVQKIRFVGNLA

-249 IILSCLMYTTF
+249 IILGCLMYTTF

-268 GITAYLTGLCAFV
+268 GITAYLTSLCAFV

-293 VVLTLLAN
+293 VVLTLLAD
-301 PMKAPVC
+301 PVKAPIC

-340 LAALIGGKLFG
+340 LAAIVGGKLFG

-367 LIRDDTRAK
+367 LVRDDTLAK
-376 LARMQ
+376 LARKQ
-381 QTPVPDGDG
+381 GQDALD
-390 GRSGGELSK
+390 RAAAIEE

>member
-1 MRRRS
+1 MLP
-6 HALEE
+6 ALQSALGQRE
-11 KAVDDKK
+11 KNVDDKK
-18 MKDAVFLVAFGVLLY
+18 LKDALFLIAFGVVLY
-33 VGATHLSTVLAAI
+33 VGMTHLSTVLAAV
-46 SSVVELLLP
+46 SSVVDLLLP

-76 FHQLGKSIG
+76 FQQAGKSLG
-85 RELPI
+85 RELPVI
-90 APIRVVSLLIT
+90 PVRVASLLIT

-125 TIIPLAQQKIPEWIA
+125 SIIPLAQEKIPEWIA
-140 FAEQNGVDLSGLVQ
+140 FAEANGIDLSGLVQ
-154 QLSALG
+154 QMSELSQKVSADG
-160 EGAAAASSSSSF
+160 ASSL
-172 VGSAAVIAKSTI
+172 VGSAAVIARSTI
-184 LTAGNMMLGMVI
+184 LTAGNTMLGMVI
-196 AIYLLLGKHTF
+196 AIYLLLGKHNF

-220 ASVVEKIRFVGNLA
+220 AGVVQKIRFVGNLA

-249 IILSCLMYTTF
+249 IILGCLMYTAF

-268 GITAYLTGLCAFV
+268 GITAYLTSLCAFV

-293 VVLTLLAN
+293 VVLTLLAD
-301 PMKAPVC
+301 PVKAPIC

-340 LAALIGGKLFG
+340 LAAIVGGKLFG

-367 LIRDDTRAK
+367 LVRDDTLAK
-376 LARMQ
+376 LARKQ
-381 QTPVPDGDG
+381 GQDALDRGAAI
-390 GRSGGELSK
+390 EE

>member
-1 MRRRS
+1 M
-6 HALEE
+6 
-11 KAVDDKK
+11 DDKK
-18 MKDAVFLVAFGVLLY
+18 LKDALFLIAFGVVLY
-33 VGATHLSTVLAAI
+33 VGMTHLSTVLAAV
-46 SSVVELLLP
+46 SSVVDLLLP

-76 FHQLGKSIG
+76 FQQAGKSLG
-85 RELPI
+85 RELPVI
-90 APIRVVSLLIT
+90 PVRVASLLIT

-125 TIIPLAQQKIPEWIA
+125 SIIPLAQEKIPEWIV
-140 FAEQNGVDLSGLVQ
+140 FAEANGIDLSGLVQ
-154 QLSALG
+154 QLRELSQKVSADG
-160 EGAAAASSSSSF
+160 ASSL

-184 LTAGNMMLGMVI
+184 LTAGNTMLGMVI
-196 AIYLLLGKHTF
+196 AIYLLLGKHNF
-207 SRQALMIARANLP
+207 SRQALIIARANLP
-220 ASVVEKIRFVGNLA
+220 AGVVQKIRFVGNLA

-249 IILSCLMYTTF
+249 IILGCLMYTTF

-268 GITAYLTGLCAFV
+268 GITAYLTSLCAFV

-293 VVLTLLAN
+293 VVLTLLAD
-301 PMKAPVC
+301 PVKAPIC

-340 LAALIGGKLFG
+340 LAAIVGGKLFG

-367 LIRDDTRAK
+367 LVRDDTLAK
-376 LARMQ
+376 LARKQ
-381 QTPVPDGDG
+381 GQDALD
-390 GRSGGELSK
+390 RAAAIEE

>member
-1 MRRRS
+1 M
-6 HALEE
+6 
-11 KAVDDKK
+11 DDKK
-18 MKDAVFLVAFGVLLY
+18 LKDALFLIAFGVVLY
-33 VGATHLSTVLAAI
+33 VGMTHLSTVLAAV
-46 SSVVELLLP
+46 SSVVDLLLP

-76 FHQLGKSIG
+76 FQQAGKSLG
-85 RELPI
+85 RELPVI
-90 APIRVVSLLIT
+90 PVRVASLLIT

-125 TIIPLAQQKIPEWIA
+125 SIIPLAQEKIPEWIA
-140 FAEQNGVDLSGLVQ
+140 FAEANGIDLSGLVQ
-154 QLSALG
+154 QMSELSQKVSADG
-160 EGAAAASSSSSF
+160 ASSL
-172 VGSAAVIAKSTI
+172 VGSAAVIARSTI
-184 LTAGNMMLGMVI
+184 LTAGNTMLGMVI
-196 AIYLLLGKHTF
+196 AIYLLLGKHNF

-220 ASVVEKIRFVGNLA
+220 AGVVQKIRFVGNLA

-249 IILSCLMYTTF
+249 IILGCLMYTTF

-293 VVLTLLAN
+293 VVLTLLAD
-301 PMKAPVC
+301 PVKAPIC

-340 LAALIGGKLFG
+340 LAAIVGGKLFG

-367 LIRDDTRAK
+367 LVRDDTLAK
-376 LARMQ
+376 LARKQ
-381 QTPVPDGDG
+381 GQDALDRGAAI
-390 GRSGGELSK
+390 EE

>member
-1 MRRRS
+1 M
-6 HALEE
+6 
-11 KAVDDKK
+11 DDKK
-18 MKDAVFLVAFGVLLY
+18 LKDALFLIAFGVVLY
-33 VGATHLSTVLAAI
+33 VGMTRLSTVLAAV
-46 SSVVELLLP
+46 SSVVDLLLP

-76 FHQLGKSIG
+76 FQQAGKSLG
-85 RELPI
+85 RELPVI
-90 APIRVVSLLIT
+90 PVRVASLLIT

-125 TIIPLAQQKIPEWIA
+125 SIIPLAQEKIPEWIA
-140 FAEQNGVDLSGLVQ
+140 FAEANGIDLSGLVQ
-154 QLSALG
+154 QMSELSQKVSADG
-160 EGAAAASSSSSF
+160 ASSL
-172 VGSAAVIAKSTI
+172 VGSAAVIARSTI
-184 LTAGNMMLGMVI
+184 LTAGNTMLGMVI
-196 AIYLLLGKHTF
+196 AIYLLLGKHNF

-220 ASVVEKIRFVGNLA
+220 AGVVQKIRFVGNLA

-249 IILSCLMYTTF
+249 IILGCLMYTTF

-268 GITAYLTGLCAFV
+268 GITAYLTSLCAFV

-293 VVLTLLAN
+293 VVLTLLAD
-301 PMKAPVC
+301 PVKAPIC

-340 LAALIGGKLFG
+340 LAAIVGGKLFG

-367 LIRDDTRAK
+367 LVRDDTLAK
-376 LARMQ
+376 LARKQ
-381 QTPVPDGDG
+381 GQDALDRGAAI
-390 GRSGGELSK
+390 EE

>member
-1 MRRRS
+1 M
-6 HALEE
+6 
-11 KAVDDKK
+11 DDKK
-18 MKDAVFLVAFGVLLY
+18 LKDALFLIAFGVVLY
-33 VGATHLSTVLAAI
+33 VGMTHLSTVLAAV
-46 SSVVELLLP
+46 SSVVDLLLP

-76 FHQLGKSIG
+76 FQQAGKSLG
-85 RELPI
+85 RELPVI
-90 APIRVVSLLIT
+90 PVRVASLLIT

-125 TIIPLAQQKIPEWIA
+125 SIIPLAQEKIPEWIA
-140 FAEQNGVDLSGLVQ
+140 FAEANGIDLSGLVQ
-154 QLSALG
+154 QMSELSQKVSADG
-160 EGAAAASSSSSF
+160 ASSL
-172 VGSAAVIAKSTI
+172 VGSAAVVARSTI
-184 LTAGNMMLGMVI
+184 LTAGNTMLGMVI
-196 AIYLLLGKHTF
+196 AIYLLLGKHNF

-220 ASVVEKIRFVGNLA
+220 AGVVQKIRFVGNLA

-249 IILSCLMYTTF
+249 IILGCLMYTTF

-268 GITAYLTGLCAFV
+268 GITAYLTSLCAFV

-293 VVLTLLAN
+293 VVLTLLAD
-301 PMKAPVC
+301 PVKAPIC

-340 LAALIGGKLFG
+340 LAAIVGGKLFG

-367 LIRDDTRAK
+367 LVRDDTLAK
-376 LARMQ
+376 LARKQ
-381 QTPVPDGDG
+381 GQDALD
-390 GRSGGELSK
+390 RAAAIEE

>member
-1 MRRRS
+1 M
-6 HALEE
+6 
-11 KAVDDKK
+11 DNKK
-18 MKDAVFLVAFGVLLY
+18 MRDAMFLVAFGVLLY
-33 VGATHLSTVLAAI
+33 VGMTHLS
-46 SSVVELLLP
+46 VVFDALSKVAQLLLP

-76 FHQLGKSIG
+76 FNQLGDRLG
-85 RELPI
+85 REFPVGPVRLL
-90 APIRVVSLLIT
+90 SLLIT

-116 IPELIESAR
+116 IPELIESGR

-140 FAEQNGVDLSGLVQ
+140 FAEESGVDLSGLVK
-154 QLSALG
+154 QLSDL
-160 EGAAAASSSSSF
+160 ESSGAMDAPSF
-172 VGSAAVIAKSTI
+172 VGSATALAKSTI

-207 SRQALMIARANLP
+207 SRQALMIAQANLP
-220 ASVVEKIRFVGNLA
+220 ESVVNKIRFAGNLA

-260 KIFGLPYA
+260 KLFGLPYA

-286 FLSGASG
+286 LLSGAAG

-301 PMKAPVC
+301 PLQAPVC
-308 LVVYLATQFI
+308 LVVYLATQFV

-340 LAALIGGKLFG
+340 LAALVGGKLFG
-351 VVGIVF
+351 VIGIVF

-367 LIRDDTRAK
+367 LVRDDTKMK
-376 LARMQ
+376 LAR
-381 QTPVPDGDG
+381 
-390 GRSGGELSK
+390 KAA

>member
-1 MRRRS
+1 M
-6 HALEE
+6 
-11 KAVDDKK
+11 DDKK
-18 MKDAVFLVAFGVLLY
+18 LKDALFLIAFGVVLY
-33 VGATHLSTVLAAI
+33 VGMTHLSTVLAAV
-46 SSVVELLLP
+46 SSVVDLLLP

-76 FHQLGKSIG
+76 FQQAGKSLG
-85 RELPI
+85 RELPVI
-90 APIRVVSLLIT
+90 PVRVASLLIT

-125 TIIPLAQQKIPEWIA
+125 SIIPLAQEKIPEWIA
-140 FAEQNGVDLSGLVQ
+140 FAEANGIDLSGLVQ
-154 QLSALG
+154 QMSELSQKVSADG
-160 EGAAAASSSSSF
+160 ASSL
-172 VGSAAVIAKSTI
+172 VGSAAVIARSTI
-184 LTAGNMMLGMVI
+184 LTAGNTMLGMVI
-196 AIYLLLGKHTF
+196 AIYLLLGKHNF

-220 ASVVEKIRFVGNLA
+220 AGVVQKIRFVGNLA

-249 IILSCLMYTTF
+249 IILGCLMYTTF

-268 GITAYLTGLCAFV
+268 GITAYLTSLCAFV

-293 VVLTLLAN
+293 VVLTLLAD
-301 PMKAPVC
+301 PVKAPIC

-340 LAALIGGKLFG
+340 LAAIVGGKLFG
-351 VVGIVF
+351 VAGIVF

-367 LIRDDTRAK
+367 LVRDDTLAK
-376 LARMQ
+376 LARKQ
-381 QTPVPDGDG
+381 GQDALD
-390 GRSGGELSK
+390 RAAAIEE

>member
-1 MRRRS
+1 M
-6 HALEE
+6 
-11 KAVDDKK
+11 DDKK
-18 MKDAVFLVAFGVLLY
+18 LKDALFLIAFGVVLY
-33 VGATHLSTVLAAI
+33 VGMTHLSTVLAAV
-46 SSVVELLLP
+46 SSVVDLLLP

-76 FHQLGKSIG
+76 FQQAGKSLG
-85 RELPI
+85 REFPVI
-90 APIRVVSLLIT
+90 PVRVASLLIT

-125 TIIPLAQQKIPEWIA
+125 SIIPLAQEKIPEWIA
-140 FAEQNGVDLSGLVQ
+140 FAEANGIDLSGLVQ
-154 QLSALG
+154 QMSELSQKVSVDG
-160 EGAAAASSSSSF
+160 ASSL
-172 VGSAAVIAKSTI
+172 VGSAAVIARSTI
-184 LTAGNMMLGMVI
+184 LTAGNTMLGMVI
-196 AIYLLLGKHTF
+196 AIYLLLGKHNF

-220 ASVVEKIRFVGNLA
+220 AGVVQKIRFVGNLA

-249 IILSCLMYTTF
+249 IILGCLMYTTF

-268 GITAYLTGLCAFV
+268 GITAYLTSLCAFV

-293 VVLTLLAN
+293 VVLTLLAD
-301 PMKAPVC
+301 PVKAPIC

-340 LAALIGGKLFG
+340 LAAIVGGKLFG

-367 LIRDDTRAK
+367 LVRDDTLAK
-376 LARMQ
+376 LARKQ
-381 QTPVPDGDG
+381 GQDALD
-390 GRSGGELSK
+390 RAAAIEE

>member
-1 MRRRS
+1 MLP
-6 HALEE
+6 ALQSALGQRE
-11 KAVDDKK
+11 KNVDDKK
-18 MKDAVFLVAFGVLLY
+18 LKDALFLIAFGVVLN
-33 VGATHLSTVLAAI
+33 VGMTHLSTVLAAV
-46 SSVVELLLP
+46 SSVVDLLLP

-76 FHQLGKSIG
+76 FQQAGKSLG
-85 RELPI
+85 RELPVI
-90 APIRVVSLLIT
+90 PVRVASLLIT

-125 TIIPLAQQKIPEWIA
+125 SIIPLAQEKIPEWIA
-140 FAEQNGVDLSGLVQ
+140 FAEANGIDLSGLFQ
-154 QLSALG
+154 QMSELSQKVSADG
-160 EGAAAASSSSSF
+160 ASSL
-172 VGSAAVIAKSTI
+172 VGSAAVIARSTI
-184 LTAGNMMLGMVI
+184 LTAGNTMLGMVI
-196 AIYLLLGKHTF
+196 AIYLLLDKHNF

-220 ASVVEKIRFVGNLA
+220 AGVVQKIRFVGNLA

-249 IILSCLMYTTF
+249 IILGCLMYTTF

-268 GITAYLTGLCAFV
+268 GITAYLTSLCAFV

-293 VVLTLLAN
+293 VVLTLLAD
-301 PMKAPVC
+301 PVKAPIC

-340 LAALIGGKLFG
+340 LAAIVGGKLFG

-367 LIRDDTRAK
+367 LVRDDTLAK
-376 LARMQ
+376 LARKQ
-381 QTPVPDGDG
+381 GQDALDRGAAI
-390 GRSGGELSK
+390 EE

>member
-1 MRRRS
+1 M
-6 HALEE
+6 
-11 KAVDDKK
+11 DDKK
-18 MKDAVFLVAFGVLLY
+18 LKDALFLIAFGVVLY
-33 VGATHLSTVLAAI
+33 VGMTHLSTVLAAV
-46 SSVVELLLP
+46 SSVVDLLLP

-76 FHQLGKSIG
+76 FHQAGKYLG
-85 RELPI
+85 RELPVI
-90 APIRVVSLLIT
+90 PVRVVSLLIT

-116 IPELIESAR
+116 IPELIESAHS
-125 TIIPLAQQKIPEWIA
+125 IIPLAQEKIPEWIA
-140 FAEQNGVDLSGLVQ
+140 FAEASGIDLSGLVQ
-154 QLSALG
+154 QLSELSQKVSADG
-160 EGAAAASSSSSF
+160 ASSL

-184 LTAGNMMLGMVI
+184 LTAGNTMLGMVI
-196 AIYLLLGKHTF
+196 AIYLLLGKHNF

-220 ASVVEKIRFVGNLA
+220 AGVVQKIRFVGNLA

-249 IILSCLMYTTF
+249 IILGCLMYTTF

-293 VVLTLLAN
+293 VVLTLLVD
-301 PMKAPVC
+301 PVKAPIC

-340 LAALIGGKLFG
+340 LAAIVGGKLFG

-367 LIRDDTRAK
+367 LVRDDTLAK
-376 LARMQ
+376 LARKQ
-381 QTPVPDGDG
+381 GQDALDRGAAI
-390 GRSGGELSK
+390 EE